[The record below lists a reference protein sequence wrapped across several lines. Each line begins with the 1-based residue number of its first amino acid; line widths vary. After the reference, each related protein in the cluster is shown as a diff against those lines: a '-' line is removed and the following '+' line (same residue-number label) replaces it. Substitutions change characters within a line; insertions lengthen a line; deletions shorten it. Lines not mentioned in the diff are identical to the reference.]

1 MPDRLTVVVLGGSGF
16 IGAAVCTALR
26 DDGHRVISVS
36 RHGSAPLPT
45 GVRRVEAS
53 YDNYTALAPFLAEA
67 DCIIHA
73 AWDTTPGASAGQ
85 AALEVGENLVPLA
98 RLLDQLAPVYSG
110 RFIFISTG
118 GALHGAGRAPQ
129 AEDPT
134 ARGHGNAAGRALTE
148 DTPGTPASYYGASK
162 GAAELFLNA
171 FAAQSASSVVA
182 LRPSNVYGP
191 GQLSRRTFAV
201 VPTLLNALKHGHPF
215 TMRGD
220 GMAARDYLFIEDFVS
235 LLRQCVVDANVHS
248 RMQTFNACS
257 GRLVTLRE
265 LVLLAEGITGRQAQ
279 VIHEPIG
286 ATDVFTTPLSCARA
300 HAHYGWHAATS
311 LEEGLEQTW
320 QWIQTVT

>member
-134 ARGHGNAAGRALTE
+134 ARGHGNAAGRALPE
-148 DTPGTPASYYGASK
+148 DTAGPP
-162 GAAELFLNA
+162 
-171 FAAQSASSVVA
+171 AQSASSVVA